1 MDVDLGK
8 DPQELQVD
16 DEKRRFF
23 SFYEPANQ
31 PDISEANIQ
40 QLTKDEASEYRQVA
54 RLLVI
59 IKTSLE

>member
-40 QLTKDEASEYRQVA
+40 QLTKDEASEYRKVA

>member
-16 DEKRRFF
+16 DEKQRFF

-40 QLTKDEASEYRQVA
+40 QLKKDEATQYSKVSNFFHS
-54 RLLVI
+54 LLQ
-59 IKTSLE
+59 